1 MIWPEAVAPEVIHL
15 LHQTGRAGSSLHQAP
30 FDFKPADPIRD
41 PAVNADVDR
50 LTFTWTASAN
60 GDGDLTGYRVF
71 RDDQAPVDLPAS
83 ATSFQ
88 VDTTPLTRH
97 RLRVASLDSGGN
109 QGPPVLIEGV
119 TLPASPAD
127 IPRPLAYWTMDS
139 ADRLGS
145 LPADVA
151 AGHHV
156 YAAAGG
162 SSVVQGLAGQAL
174 NLYNNQLDVDGF
186 DALDGT
192 VPALSLWIKTVTFI
206 QDGGLIHHGNDQ
218 TAAFD
223 LFTTTDGATGHGF
236 RAGDTLL
243 RTPYQVDKYNQVRGA
258 LATNVWHHLALT
270 PDGDDL
276 VLYLDGQ
283 EVDRQ
288 PLPTVVSL
296 ADAILSLGNNR
307 AGGNIHGRAYLDEV
321 LLWDQPLDAATVA
334 LLHQLGAAG
343 SPLDQAPVDF
353 RAAAE
358 ATNLTV
364 QAGSDQLL
372 LNWAASADEDGDLD
386 AYLVQVDD
394 AAPIEVSGDQLSLTL
409 TDLTPATVVDLRLAT
424 RDTHG
429 NISAGLRTAAGTL
442 PADGIITQPTSYWS
456 MDSTAT
462 AGSTVQDVVGLNHA
476 TTAAAYFNQVGR
488 VEKAI
493 RFNTSSHH
501 VEIPNDP
508 SLDAS
513 DGLTLSLWFNAT
525 AIIDNGALLVHGTAA
540 EEAYG
545 LTLQQADGQ
554 YPVFRFGAPAAPVR
568 IGAVPRSRS
577 GAVLGTLATN
587 TWHHLAA
594 RFDAGLVTLWLD
606 GNRIVSEQTGVAEL
620 PLVTDAV
627 LTLGRY
633 LPGAGERFVGYLD
646 EVAYWSQSLDEAEIL
661 ETYQRGVRGL
671 GLVTPTSKQDPE
683 RVRPSYEDQGRLV
696 LIDEDREQPEVE
708 EQDRRPQPPALQ
720 DLGRARGPAELVVP
734 IAPHVPD
741 DEDRHRHVGK
751 DDPEEEL
758 DRPHRPP
765 PGGPQGEVARTGS
778 CMTSGGAKGSSPTVS
793 PGGPSRA
800 SRRSSASSSS
810 SSGGSSRQRAP
821 IRPAQGLSARSSDR
835 RMSSMTGRKL
845 ASSSPPPPGSSAAN
859 SSTTGRWSGSSGP
872 CSSSP
877 AASRVRMMFAQ
888 RATTWCHQNAA
899 VSATAA
905 TLR

>member
-1 MIWPEAVAPEVIHL
+1 M
-15 LHQTGRAGSSLHQAP
+15 
-30 FDFKPADPIRD
+30 
-41 PAVNADVDR
+41 
-50 LTFTWTASAN
+50 
-60 GDGDLTGYRVF
+60 
-71 RDDQAPVDLPAS
+71 
-83 ATSFQ
+83 
-88 VDTTPLTRH
+88 
-97 RLRVASLDSGGN
+97 
-109 QGPPVLIEGV
+109 
-119 TLPASPAD
+119 
-127 IPRPLAYWTMDS
+127 
-139 ADRLGS
+139 
-145 LPADVA
+145 
-151 AGHHV
+151 
-156 YAAAGG
+156 
-162 SSVVQGLAGQAL
+162 
-174 NLYNNQLDVDGF
+174 
-186 DALDGT
+186 
-192 VPALSLWIKTVTFI
+192 
-206 QDGGLIHHGNDQ
+206 
-218 TAAFD
+218 
-223 LFTTTDGATGHGF
+223 
-236 RAGDTLL
+236 
-243 RTPYQVDKYNQVRGA
+243 
-258 LATNVWHHLALT
+258 
-270 PDGDDL
+270 
-276 VLYLDGQ
+276 
-283 EVDRQ
+283 
-288 PLPTVVSL
+288 
-296 ADAILSLGNNR
+296 
-307 AGGNIHGRAYLDEV
+307 
-321 LLWDQPLDAATVA
+321 
-334 LLHQLGAAG
+334 
-343 SPLDQAPVDF
+343 
-353 RAAAE
+353 
-358 ATNLTV
+358 

-633 LPGAGERFVGYLD
+633 LPGAGERLVGYLD
-646 EVAYWSQSLDEAEIL
+646 EVAYWNQALDEAEIL

-696 LIDEDREQPEVE
+696 LIDEDREQPDLVTDKALWLFHTTLVIEGAVHARE
-708 EQDRRPQPPALQ
+708 IHLREGSRLILREQDGLIWADNLLRVDDTSAIEINTPGLQ
-720 DLGRARGPAELVVP
+720 A
-734 IAPHVPD
+734 
-741 DEDRHRHVGK
+741 DE
-751 DDPEEEL
+751 
-758 DRPHRPP
+758 
-765 PGGPQGEVARTGS
+765 
-778 CMTSGGAKGSSPTVS
+778 
-793 PGGPSRA
+793 
-800 SRRSSASSSS
+800 
-810 SSGGSSRQRAP
+810 
-821 IRPAQGLSARSSDR
+821 
-835 RMSSMTGRKL
+835 
-845 ASSSPPPPGSSAAN
+845 AAN
-859 SSTTGRWSGSSGP
+859 K
-872 CSSSP
+872 
-877 AASRVRMMFAQ
+877 AAPTRL
-888 RATTWCHQNAA
+888 
-899 VSATAA
+899 
-905 TLR
+905 TLRTHELILEGRLEAEGVEVIHRVDVGDHAAKTEEADQ